1 MAEVSIDRV
10 TAGSIVEKDVTM
22 PNGALLAKSGTELK
36 EQQIALLKKR
46 GVRTVVVIDGDSPG
60 GNREVSEKIY
70 EKRCAVLEEA
80 FRVSGELPHMAA
92 IKTAS
97 KEHLRLK
104 RPWE

>member
-1 MAEVSIDRV
+1 MAEVSIDEV
-10 TAGSIVEKDVTM
+10 AAGSIVGKDVTM
-22 PNGALLAKSGTELK
+22 PNGALLIKSGTELN

-46 GVRTVVVIDGDSPG
+46 GVKTVVIGSGDNPD

-70 EKRCAVLEEA
+70 DERCAVLEEA
-80 FRVSGELPHMAA
+80 FRVSGGLPHMAA
-92 IKTAS
+92 IKTAA